1 MVPFTERQIMKTI
14 QILIVCICSA
24 FVVGCEDDK
33 ESFTYQITYSEIY
46 QINSDGTGLLQL
58 TSGRH
63 FIHYADYIP
72 LSNKIFFV
80 RSPRT
85 FDGIT
90 LSGGPQIIN
99 TLDLNNGVIDTLVY
113 AEIFASSR
121 GINEELVDTWRKMAV
136 TANGAKI
143 LFVGYLSS
151 QTSDK
156 RDIFS
161 VDIQSKQVTN
171 LTNTI
176 DGRYVGQFHLSFD
189 ETKIVYTE
197 RQPVNNYSY
206 LYIMNADMSKKIL
219 LDENQNEFEYYYPQ
233 LLNGNKE
240 IFYIERKTY
249 NNPYGLGKLKIFNIE
264 NRTSRYVSDID
275 VGTFFFYELTKDN
288 NIVGIFGGTNPS
300 IRIVNLTTLIETTLD
315 IPSLTKQF
323 TFDKEGNYLYSFDES
338 WYLYKRSVDGMH
350 KSLVFG
356 LTNQTGT
363 THLPRLSYTGDKILF
378 IGKDDFSIKQ
388 GELKQ

>member
-1 MVPFTERQIMKTI
+1 MKTI
-14 QILIVCICSA
+14 RILLVCVFSA
-24 FVVGCEDDK
+24 FVVGCE
-33 ESFTYQITYSEIY
+33 EEPEIFSYQITYSEIY
-46 QINSDGTGLLQL
+46 QINSNGTGLLQL
-58 TSGRH
+58 TSGRD

-72 LSNKIFFV
+72 QSTKIFFV

-85 FDGIT
+85 FNGIS

-121 GINEELVDTWRKMAV
+121 GINEELVDTWRKMTV

-151 QTSDK
+151 QTSDR

-197 RQPVNNYSY
+197 LQSDKNNSY
-206 LYIMNADMSKKIL
+206 LYIMNADMSDKVL
-219 LDENQNEFEYYYPQ
+219 LDQNQNEFEYYYPQ
-233 LLNGNKE
+233 LLNGNNE
-240 IFYIERKTY
+240 IVYIEKKYSASPGIGR
-249 NNPYGLGKLKIFNIE
+249 LKIFNIE
-264 NRTSRYVSDID
+264 NRTSRYVKDID
-275 VGTFFFYELTKDN
+275 VGTFFFYEITKDN
-288 NIVGIFGGTNPS
+288 NIVGIFGGLNPS
-300 IRIVNLTTLIETTLD
+300 FRIMNLITLADTILD
-315 IPSLTKQF
+315 IPLLTKQL
-323 TFDKEGNYLYSFDES
+323 TFDREGDYLYSFDES
-338 WYLYKRSVDGMH
+338 WYLYKRSVDGLQ
-350 KSLVFG
+350 KSQVFG
-356 LTNQTGT
+356 LTNRSGT

-388 GELKQ
+388 GEKK